1 MKKYILSFFVAACLP
16 MTMWAQSETDETV
29 YVEINETNFPDANF
43 RAVVETFDKE
53 VDENGN
59 TDGKLS
65 KAEIAAVKSLDLRKK
80 SIVNLKGIEYFI
92 AITSLNCGENSLT
105 SLDVS
110 KNVALTSLNCY
121 SNQLSTLD
129 VSTNTA
135 LKTLNCYQNQ
145 LTALD
150 LSNNL
155 NLTTVRCES
164 NQLSALDLSENTKL
178 TSLKCHSNQ
187 LESLDVS
194 KCVNLKTLYCYS
206 NQLTSLDVADLTK
219 LTEIRCQSNKITE
232 LVINSTVVTLLYC
245 YENQLSSLDVSK
257 MTVLQD
263 LRCNDNPEIVSLEV
277 NSPKL
282 KNLYCYCNNNHPGN
296 LSQLTLNNATALVNL
311 RCFNQKIKDLDLS
324 SCSSIKKI
332 DAYNND
338 LDELDVSGNTTLTYL
353 GVSRNKLTELDVTK
367 NVELTHLNCAENS
380 ISELDLSNNTKL
392 TNLTIYSNKISA
404 IDVTMLPDLVYLMCQ
419 SNLLTS
425 LDVTKNPKLKQFRC
439 DENQLTT
446 LDLSNNGDLT
456 FKWNTS
462 THDYFKISPQNT
474 IIDADA
480 INNRTSVGIE
490 ILPSSSESTISIDNI
505 SNTKVGIYSATFSIA
520 EDNGKNYLV
529 ISDTPNKDVDFYNKD
544 ISYTYTVNGPNNKKA
559 DMAVSIKTYPYVMYV
574 SPNSKDLHD
583 SFFSGTI
590 YLDYD
595 AVVPEGAECYIA
607 KGILKTRKE
616 IVNNG
621 HMVTFEQLS
630 MEKVADA
637 GQVIPA
643 NTPVYVKA
651 LTESGLYAFGRNK
664 ENLDPVTIPEGNI
677 LQGTFKDMKDIQ
689 PRQYLTLGR
698 ESRQGTGEIG
708 FWPYFGTIIPA
719 HRVYIDASLMTDNSS
734 EESTAGAKG
743 FVFHFDGE
751 ATGINQIENTSVE
764 NSSDD
769 IWYNLQ
775 GMKILEKP
783 SAKGV
788 YIHKGKKIVVK

>member
-1 MKKYILSFFVAACLP
+1 MKKYILSLFVAACLP
-16 MTMWAQSETDETV
+16 LTVWSQSETDETV
-29 YVEINETNFPDANF
+29 YVEINETNFPDANL
-43 RAVVETFDKE
+43 RTVVETFDTDS
-53 VDENGN
+53 DE
-59 TDGKLS
+59 KLS
-65 KAEIAAVKSLDLRKK
+65 EEEIVAVTKLNVSNK
-80 SIVNLKGIEYFI
+80 SITDLKGVEFFT
-92 AITSLNCGENSLT
+92 AITTLNCSYNSLT
-105 SLDVS
+105 TLDIS
-110 KNVALTSLNCY
+110 KNVALTSLSCN
-121 SNQLSTLD
+121 SNQISTLD
-129 VSTNTA
+129 ISYNTA
-135 LKTLNCYQNQ
+135 LKSLNCSKNN
-145 LTALD
+145 LESLD
-150 LSNNL
+150 LSNNN
-155 NLTTVRCES
+155 NLTSLDCSENKIET
-164 NQLSALDLSENTKL
+164 LDLTYNTKL
-178 TSLKCHSNQ
+178 TSVRCYKNNMS
-187 LESLDVS
+187 SLNVS
-194 KCVNLKTLYCYS
+194 KCENLKTLHCYN
-206 NQLTSLDVADLTK
+206 NQLTSLDLTDL
-219 LTEIRCQSNKITE
+219 NKITNIRCDENKLSE
-232 LVINSTVVTLLYC
+232 LIISSEVVKELWC
-245 YENQLSSLDVSK
+245 NKNQLTDLNVSK
-257 MTVLQD
+257 MTVLED
-263 LRCNDNPEIVSLEV
+263 LRCSDNPNIESLEV

-282 KNLYCYCNNNHPGN
+282 KTLDCYCNNNHPGN
-296 LSQLTLNNATALVNL
+296 LSQLTLNNATALVEL
-311 RCFNQKIKDLDLS
+311 RCYNQKIKDLDLS

-332 DAYNND
+332 DAFNND
-338 LDELDVSGNTTLTYL
+338 LDVLDVSGNTTLTYL
-353 GVSRNKLTELDVTK
+353 GVSGNKLTELDVTK
-367 NVELTHLNCAENS
+367 NVELTTLNCAENS

-392 TNLTIYSNKISA
+392 TNLTIHTNKISA
-404 IDVTMLPDLVYLMCQ
+404 IDVTMLPDLVYLTCQ

-462 THDYFKISPQNT
+462 TPNYFKISPQNT

-708 FWPYFGTIIPA
+708 FWPYFGTTIPA